1 MMWFLVELLSILMFL
16 FLRVFLV
23 QINLLWALECLE
35 AVFNLIF
42 LKLVVLDEAVLCW
55 LLHVKARLIGGL
67 DELELILKVRNLL
80 SRFYG
85 QGIGQTQ
92 GS

>member
-23 QINLLWALECLE
+23 QINLLWGLECLE

-42 LKLVVLDEAVLCW
+42 LKLVVLDEAVLGW
-55 LLHVKARLIGGL
+55 LLHVKAGLIRGL